1 MLEEAR
7 ATRPKPPEEHHQRQA
22 PLEADLSSKVG
33 VLQSE
38 SGPLNDL
45 QLREQRITQLS
56 NKSAEPVAVPPSPQL
71 SQVFEENRHLS
82 SQFQGSS
89 QRLDEAESRCTA
101 LQRQLE
107 ELHEDKRKRIG
118 EVDSAPG
125 APQQHSGPSESESLR
140 VDFEELQ
147 RRYQFSTPRHPPL
160 KTHTLHTHVLSTID
174 QNTHIYITHTRS
186 LYH

>member
-56 NKSAEPVAVPPSPQL
+56 NKL